1 MRKYLTK
8 HLIAV
13 IDVKSFRIVGKVS
26 GGVIAGF
33 NGMTFPSDGLLSDYQ
48 ANAGITLTGE
58 CLITLTKSHILNDNF
73 TAACVTYEN
82 TTNFLFKINGS
93 NPMAQFMVINN
104 RIELRAHDRSRI
116 TIYQKKLSFARQNL
130 DQLIKRPFQTILGPL
145 IYRFSQG

>member
-8 HLIAV
+8 YLIAV

-58 CLITLTKSHILNDNF
+58 CLITLTKAHILNDNF

-82 TTNFLFKINGS
+82 TTNFTVVFCTAKSGSTYKKAISNYSGTIN
-93 NPMAQFMVINN
+93 I
-104 RIELRAHDRSRI
+104 
-116 TIYQKKLSFARQNL
+116 
-130 DQLIKRPFQTILGPL
+130 
-145 IYRFSQG
+145 